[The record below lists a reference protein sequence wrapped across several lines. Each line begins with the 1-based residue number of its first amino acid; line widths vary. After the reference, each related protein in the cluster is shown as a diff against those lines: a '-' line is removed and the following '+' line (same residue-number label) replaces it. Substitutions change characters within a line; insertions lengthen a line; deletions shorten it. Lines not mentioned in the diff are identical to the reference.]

1 MCAYLYRGGKILFS
15 TLRLTLVSLSRIGT
29 DQDAW
34 SLQLEERLG
43 MQELGFLNLSIVC
56 EQWKW
61 G

>member
-1 MCAYLYRGGKILFS
+1 MCAYLYWGGKILFS